1 MGIDLLKDLLP
12 KEDSSTQMEPETIFD
27 KYKLGL
33 AHTKAP
39 FRLFET
45 NCSTSCDEES
55 DSDEQ
60 GDRKV
65 RGPYRKYTYEE
76 KMQAVER
83 VHIVLTQIFAG
94 EDVKIISKQFGIPRR
109 NLLRWKKNGC
119 ERKEGGGRPTD
130 GDLERIIYDKI
141 KSKELTDEK

>member
-1 MGIDLLKDLLP
+1 MSIDLLKDLLP
-12 KEDSSTQMEPETIFD
+12 REDSSTQMEQENIFD

-60 GDRKV
+60 GDRKI

-83 VHIVLTQIFAG
+83 VLFVLT
-94 EDVKIISKQFGIPRR
+94 
-109 NLLRWKKNGC
+109 
-119 ERKEGGGRPTD
+119 
-130 GDLERIIYDKI
+130 
-141 KSKELTDEK
+141 